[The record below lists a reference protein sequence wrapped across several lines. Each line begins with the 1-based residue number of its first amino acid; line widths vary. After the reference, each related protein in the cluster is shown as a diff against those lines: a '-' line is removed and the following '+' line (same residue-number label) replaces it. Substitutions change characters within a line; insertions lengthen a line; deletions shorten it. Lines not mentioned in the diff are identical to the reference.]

1 MQYKYYKCLQKKFLL
16 VQMSKSFIWIPI
28 KRYKC
33 CSGPNGMTWY
43 EHMKHKPSYHV
54 YRDQFNTASWHHVD
68 IAPDFCAI
76 RSVLYARYLCSRDDR
91 VSCIQRSVKQGE
103 KFKLRDLVTWRSKQA
118 TAATGQARS
127 LFFDITSSV
136 RFTIFLSQLWE
147 LLLNYIY
154 KSKNNFAWRFR
165 SASEHF

>member
-1 MQYKYYKCLQKKFLL
+1 MQYKYYKCLQKKFML

-76 RSVLYARYLCSRDDR
+76 
-91 VSCIQRSVKQGE
+91 RSVKQGE

>member
-76 RSVLYARYLCSRDDR
+76 RSV
-91 VSCIQRSVKQGE
+91 KQGE

>member
-43 EHMKHKPSYHV
+43 EHIKHKPSYHV

-76 RSVLYARYLCSRDDR
+76 
-91 VSCIQRSVKQGE
+91 RSVKQGE

>member
-76 RSVLYARYLCSRDDR
+76 RSV
-91 VSCIQRSVKQGE
+91 KQGE

-127 LFFDITSSV
+127 LFFISHLLFVLQS
-136 RFTIFLSQLWE
+136 FYHNFESCCWTI
-147 LLLNYIY
+147 YT
-154 KSKNNFAWRFR
+154 NFN
-165 SASEHF
+165 

>member
-76 RSVLYARYLCSRDDR
+76 RSV
-91 VSCIQRSVKQGE
+91 KQGE
-103 KFKLRDLVTWRSKQA
+103 KFKLRDLVTWRWKQA

>member
-1 MQYKYYKCLQKKFLL
+1 MQYKCLQKKFLL

-76 RSVLYARYLCSRDDR
+76 
-91 VSCIQRSVKQGE
+91 RSVKQGE

>member
-76 RSVLYARYLCSRDDR
+76 RSV
-91 VSCIQRSVKQGE
+91 KEGE

-147 LLLNYIY
+147 LLLHYIY

>member
-54 YRDQFNTASWHHVD
+54 YIDQFNTASWHHVD
-68 IAPDFCAI
+68 LAPDFCAI
-76 RSVLYARYLCSRDDR
+76 
-91 VSCIQRSVKQGE
+91 RSVKQGE

>member
-76 RSVLYARYLCSRDDR
+76 RSV
-91 VSCIQRSVKQGE
+91 KQGE

-136 RFTIFLSQLWE
+136 RFTIFWSQLWE